1 MRYALIL
8 ALAACTAAPAQSIVN
23 PNRLR
28 SVIAQLEG
36 AQAGE
41 QALRCQVSTIKPSL
55 NYSCRYQAGYMVTV
69 PMNQYLGS
77 GHGWATVTRITP
89 EGGARKPVYLMSQI
103 ALPQVPKT
111 NVELRFGGGYL
122 LGLGVY
128 SVRCFINFRTVA
140 SARVIQTV
148 GLAFLFVP

>member
-41 QALRCQVSTIKPSL
+41 QTLRCQVSTIKPSL
-55 NYSCRYQAGYMVTV
+55 NYSFRYQAGYMVTV

-77 GHGWATVTRITP
+77 GHRWNVLTRITP
-89 EGGARKPVYLMSQI
+89 EGGDRKPVYLISRI
-103 ALPQVPKT
+103 PLPEVPQT
-111 NVELRFGGGYL
+111 NVE
-122 LGLGVY
+122 
-128 SVRCFINFRTVA
+128 VR
-140 SARVIQTV
+140 
-148 GLAFLFVP
+148 